1 MQDNHQSVELE
12 PAPNTQLNSPN
23 SYVEAPNTYGN
34 ASGTQDRLAL
44 LHEWQR
50 IIFRHKW
57 LILSLVLVA
66 LPFATIYA
74 YRAKPIY
81 QATTTIEIRPE
92 TSSLSKTGDVIV
104 VGSNDNT
111 KAEIVIIRSQPVI
124 KQTITSLNLDKN
136 PRFLDVTT
144 KRSVLEALMSLKGG
158 QPEREKKLDQEAAR
172 RNADNGGPGEI
183 KTAATEKT
191 AGPEND
197 LSLSDRAEIPQDAEA
212 ERKRL

>member
-1 MQDNHQSVELE
+1 MSDNRQSYELE

-81 QATTTIEIRPE
+81 QATTTIDIRPE
-92 TSSLSKTGDVIV
+92 TSSLSKTGDVILV
-104 VGSNDNT
+104 NSNDNT
-111 KAEIVIIRSQPVI
+111 KAEMVIIRSIPVI
-124 KQTITSLNLDKN
+124 RKAVVDLNLDKD

-144 KRSVLEALMSLKGG
+144 KRSVLE
-158 QPEREKKLDQEAAR
+158 
-172 RNADNGGPGEI
+172 
-183 KTAATEKT
+183 T
-191 AGPEND
+191 
-197 LSLSDRAEIPQDAEA
+197 
-212 ERKRL
+212 